1 MEGHGMSSERRT
13 NVLIVDGDAFV
24 RAGLRALLHAEGDM
38 RVVGEATSGRE
49 AIRQSARLGP
59 DVVLLDAALP
69 DGATAAVCRELRAQ
83 LPRTRVLILVD
94 RADTRSVL
102 TAVQA
107 GADGCVSKTA
117 RLEEVRR
124 VVRAVVAGEAGLDRR
139 ALEVLLDHVRR
150 QPSPPGDGPA
160 ALTEVERR
168 VLTLVAAGKTN
179 KQIAS
184 DLALSEKSVKN
195 RLGHAFGKLRVTRR
209 AEAAVLFMTPPD
221 GDSPDAA

>member
-1 MEGHGMSSERRT
+1 MNSDKRI

-24 RAGLRALLHAEGDM
+24 RAGLRALLHAEPDM
-38 RVVGEATSGRE
+38 RVVGEATSSRE

-69 DGATAAVCRELRAQ
+69 DGGSAAVCREMRAH
-83 LPRTRVLILVD
+83 LPSTRVLVLVD

-102 TAVQA
+102 TAVRA
-107 GADGCVSKTA
+107 GADGCVSKA
-117 RLEEVRR
+117 SRLEEVRR
-124 VVRAVVAGEAGLDRR
+124 VVRAVAAGEAGLDRQ
-139 ALEVLLDHVRR
+139 ALEILLDHVRR
-150 QPSPPGDGPA
+150 EPSLAGDDVA
-160 ALTEVERR
+160 ALTDIERR

-179 KQIAS
+179 KEIAS

-209 AEAAVLFMTPPD
+209 AEAAVLFMTPN
-221 GDSPDAA
+221 GSPDCDPPAAA